1 MNYISNVYV
10 INLDEDKDRLD
21 VMKQQIPKLGR
32 PFKRIRAI
40 KGKDLTPEEL
50 NNNTTFLSKYFSTP
64 SMIGCFL
71 SHKKAWQTMIDNN
84 DEYAIVM
91 EDDCEII
98 DSFKQDLENVL
109 DELIPKNPDFV
120 YLGCFGANEEN
131 NTFVHKIQKLFLP
144 KLNNDSFKGKYS
156 FKPNFAWGFHFYV
169 ISNKCAQYLLKN
181 MSKANYHVDISFLSA
196 AKDLDIFVSTK
207 KLGTQYSSADQSTQV
222 TFKFPMTLNYIVK
235 NIYYEDNVSYTYILS
250 VPIFQAFGYPINAY
264 IILICITAFI
274 IPNKDT
280 MLQMF
285 TYFLLLEFILNRHN
299 ISIIVFIYILV
310 YLIYRIRSNYF
321 T

>member
-50 NNNTTFLSKYFSTP
+50 HNNTTFLSKYFSTP

-98 DSFKQDLENVL
+98 ESFKQDLQNLL
-109 DELIPKNPDFV
+109 DELVPKKPDFI
-120 YLGCFGANEEN
+120 YLGYFGEDGGVIVN
-131 NTFVHKIQKLFLP
+131 NIYKLFIP
-144 KLNNDSFKGKYS
+144 NFQHNNSSNDIYS
-156 FKPNFAWGFHFYV
+156 FKPKTPWGFHFYI
-169 ISNKCAQYLLKN
+169 ISKKCAQYLLKN
-181 MSKANYHVDISFLSA
+181 MEKVNYHVDISFIPVANNLNLNVFAS
-196 AKDLDIFVSTK
+196 KK
-207 KLGTQYSSADQSTQV
+207 KLGTQFPTSDQSSQV
-222 TFKFPMTLNYIVK
+222 TYKFPTSFNYILQ
-235 NIYYEDNVSYTYILS
+235 NMYYENNVSYTYILS
-250 VPIFQAFGYPINAY
+250 VPLFQLFGYPINAY
-264 IILICITAFI
+264 IILMCIFAFI
-274 IPNKDT
+274 FPNKEI
-280 MLQMF
+280 MLQVF
-285 TYFLLLEFILNRHN
+285 TYFLLLEFILNKHN
-299 ISIIVFIYILV
+299 INIIVFIFILI
-310 YLIYRIRSNYF
+310 YLIYLIRS